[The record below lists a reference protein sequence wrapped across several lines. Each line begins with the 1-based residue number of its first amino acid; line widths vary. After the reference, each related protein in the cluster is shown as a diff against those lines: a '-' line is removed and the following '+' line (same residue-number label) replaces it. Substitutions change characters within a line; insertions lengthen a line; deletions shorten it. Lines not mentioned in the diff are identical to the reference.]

1 MRRVHFGRFAIG
13 AAMFLALA
21 SGGLL
26 LGGIGVGAGE
36 QTAQLVRQDK
46 IVPAGSALH
55 VSMKGADGKVVEEYF
70 LDPAHRVARVER
82 LANGGIA
89 SVSIFDEVG
98 HTTLNGITLE
108 VYSAEAGYDSIVGA
122 SDPFAGVNARKTG
135 TVEGAGRALG
145 IWEASLPAPVGASPL
160 TLRTVIDESI
170 GLRVADELRE
180 GTTVVASTTR
190 EWVTLQ
196 SLGAELW
203 SRASLS
209 AKAVTM
215 KEQYKAELANTSY
228 PVFGLPEGYLGLRLL
243 RIVPGDEWKNARL
256 EYEADSAAPGA
267 EVVVTTFDVSRIPDY
282 PQTYLQP
289 VEKAADN
296 SDEVGEVLLFGKEG
310 VGVKVQVVR
319 DQMKADAREVAGAL
333 MAVN

>member
-1 MRRVHFGRFAIG
+1 MRRVHFGRFAVG
-13 AAMFLALA
+13 AAAFLALA

-26 LGGIGVGAGE
+26 LGGIGVGAGD
-36 QTAQLVRQDK
+36 QTSQLVRQDEV
-46 IVPAGSALH
+46 VPAGSALH
-55 VSMKGADGKVVEEYF
+55 VIMKSADGKAAEEYF
-70 LDPAHRVARVER
+70 LDPGNRIAHVER
-82 LANGGIA
+82 SANGGNA
-89 SVSIFDEVG
+89 SVSIFDERG

-122 SDPFAGVNARKTG
+122 ADPLAGVNARKTG
-135 TVEGAGRALG
+135 TVEGAGRTLG
-145 IWEASLPAPVGASPL
+145 VWEASVPAPVGAPPL
-160 TLRTVIDESI
+160 SLRTLIDESS
-170 GLRVADELRE
+170 GLRVSDELTE

-209 AKAVTM
+209 AQAVTM

-282 PQTYLQP
+282 PQGYLQP
-289 VEKAADN
+289 LERAADN

-310 VGVKVQVVR
+310 VGVKVQVVG
-319 DQMKADAREVAGAL
+319 DQIKADAREVAAAL